1 MEFLTPKEL
10 AIRWNVPVSTVWRY
24 LRKKRI
30 KCFKLGSIYKISIK
44 EVEKFEN
51 GD

>member
-24 LRKKRI
+24 LRNKKLN
-30 KCFKLGSIYKISIK
+30 CMKLGGIYRISIK
-44 EVEKFEN
+44 EVEKIEN
-51 GD
+51 GN